1 MVQRLTD
8 RQQPLLT
15 APSAGRLSLPRLGHT
30 LATFA
35 RRYPVGMVA
44 ALVLLMI
51 ALLAVL
57 APLVTPYDPNF
68 QHFADLQQAPS
79 ATYWLGTDYEGRD
92 VLSRLIYGGRVSLE
106 VAVLS
111 VLLGTVVGAAWGV
124 VSAYLGGKVDLLS
137 QRVVEVVMAFPTL
150 VLAMIF
156 LIALGGGLWTVIIAI
171 AVTRLPFGVR
181 VIRSVALAI
190 KELPYVDAARAVGAS
205 TLRIMARHIMPQCLP
220 AFLVL
225 ATAHLGTAIVIEAG
239 LGFLGIGITPPTASW
254 GNMLG
259 GVVANTYKPLWWLVV
274 FPGLA
279 ISLTVLA
286 FNLLG
291 DALRDILDPKMRG
304 W

>member
-8 RQQPLLT
+8 SQQPLLT
-15 APSAGRLSLPRLGHT
+15 APYAGRLGLPRVGHT

-44 ALVLLMI
+44 
-51 ALLAVL
+51 
-57 APLVTPYDPNF
+57 
-68 QHFADLQQAPS
+68 
-79 ATYWLGTDYEGRD
+79 
-92 VLSRLIYGGRVSLE
+92 
-106 VAVLS
+106 
-111 VLLGTVVGAAWGV
+111 
-124 VSAYLGGKVDLLS
+124 
-137 QRVVEVVMAFPTL
+137 TL
-150 VLAMIF
+150 VLAMIC
-156 LIALGGGLWTVIIAI
+156 LIALGGGIWTVIIAI

-181 VIRSVALAI
+181 VIRSVTLAL
-190 KELPYVDAARAVGAS
+190 KELTYVDAARAVGAS
-205 TLRIMARHIMPQCLP
+205 DLRIMARHIVPQCIP
-220 AFLVL
+220 SFLVL

-286 FNLLG
+286 VNLLG

>member
-1 MVQRLTD
+1 MQRLTSS
-8 RQQPLLT
+8 QQPLLT
-15 APSAGRLSLPRLGHT
+15 ATSAGRLGRPRVGPT
-30 LATFA
+30 LATFS
-35 RRYPVGMVA
+35 RRSPVGMVA

-51 ALLAVL
+51 VLVAAL
-57 APLVTPYDPNF
+57 APLVAPYDPNF
-68 QHFADLQQAPS
+68 QHFTDPQQAPS

-92 VLSRLIYGGRVSLE
+92 ILSRLIYGGRVSLE
-106 VAVLS
+106 VSVLS
-111 VLLGTVVGAAWGV
+111 VLLGTMVGSAWGV

-137 QRVVEVVMAFPTL
+137 QRMVEVVMAFPTL

-156 LIALGGGLWTVIIAI
+156 LVALGGGLWTVIIAI

-181 VIRSVALAI
+181 VIRSVTLAI
-190 KELPYVDAARAVGAS
+190 KELTYVDAARAVGAS
-205 TLRIMARHIMPQCLP
+205 DLRIMARHIVPQCMP

-225 ATAHLGTAIVIEAG
+225 ATAHLGTAIIIEAG

-291 DALRDILDPKMRG
+291 DAVRDILDPKLRG

>member
-1 MVQRLTD
+1 MQRLTGS
-8 RQQPLLT
+8 QQPLLT
-15 APSAGRLSLPRLGHT
+15 ATSAGRLGRPRVGHT
-30 LATFA
+30 LATFS
-35 RRYPVGMVA
+35 RRSPVGMVA

-51 ALLAVL
+51 VLVAVL
-57 APLVTPYDPNF
+57 APLVAPYDPNF
-68 QHFADLQQAPS
+68 QHFTDPQQAPS
-79 ATYWLGTDYEGRD
+79 ATYLLGTDYEGRD
-92 VLSRLIYGGRVSLE
+92 ILSRLIYGGQVSLE

-111 VLLGTVVGAAWGV
+111 VLLGTMVGSAWGV

-137 QRVVEVVMAFPTL
+137 QRMVEVVMAFPTL

-156 LIALGGGLWTVIIAI
+156 LIALGGGIWTVIIAI

-181 VIRSVALAI
+181 VIRSVTLAL

-205 TLRIMARHIMPQCLP
+205 DLRIMARHIVPQCMP
-220 AFLVL
+220 SFLVL

-286 FNLLG
+286 VNLLG

>member
-15 APSAGRLSLPRLGHT
+15 ATSAGRLGLPRVGHT
-30 LATFA
+30 LATFSK
-35 RRYPVGMVA
+35 RNPVGMVA
-44 ALVLLMI
+44 ALVLCML

-68 QHFADLQQAPS
+68 QHFTDLQQTPS

-111 VLLGTVVGAAWGV
+111 VLLGTMVGSAWGA
-124 VSAYLGGKVDLLS
+124 VSAYLGGQVDLLS

-156 LIALGGGLWTVIIAI
+156 LLALGGGIWTVIIAI

-181 VIRSVALAI
+181 VIRSVTLAL

-205 TLRIMARHIMPQCLP
+205 NLRIMARHIVPQCMP

-274 FPGLA
+274 CPGLA

-286 FNLLG
+286 VNLLG

>member
-8 RQQPLLT
+8 SQQPLLT
-15 APSAGRLSLPRLGHT
+15 ATYAERLGLPRVGHT
-30 LATFA
+30 LAIFS
-35 RRYPVGMVA
+35 RRYPVGLVA

-68 QHFADLQQAPS
+68 QHFTDLQQAPS

-92 VLSRLIYGGRVSLE
+92 ILSRLIYGGRVSLE

-111 VLLGTVVGAAWGV
+111 VLLGTMVGSAWGV

-137 QRVVEVVMAFPTL
+137 QRVVEVVMSFPTL

-156 LIALGGGLWTVIIAI
+156 LIALGGGIWTVIIAI

-181 VIRSVALAI
+181 VIRSVTLSI
-190 KELPYVDAARAVGAS
+190 KELTYVDAARAVGAS
-205 TLRIMARHIMPQCLP
+205 DLRIMARHIVPQCIP

-279 ISLTVLA
+279 ISLAVLA
-286 FNLLG
+286 VNLLG

>member
-1 MVQRLTD
+1 VVQRLTD
-8 RQQPLLT
+8 SQQPLLT
-15 APSAGRLSLPRLGHT
+15 APYAGRLGLPRVGHT

-68 QHFADLQQAPS
+68 QHFAAVQQAPS

-106 VAVLS
+106 VSVLS
-111 VLLGTVVGAAWGV
+111 VLLGTMVGAAWGV
-124 VSAYLGGKVDLLS
+124 SSAYLGGKVDLLS

-150 VLAMIF
+150 VLAMIC
-156 LIALGGGLWTVIIAI
+156 LIALGGGIWTVIIAI

-181 VIRSVALAI
+181 VIRSVTLAL
-190 KELPYVDAARAVGAS
+190 KELTYVDAARAVGAS
-205 TLRIMARHIMPQCLP
+205 DLRIMARHIVPQCIP
-220 AFLVL
+220 SFLVL

-286 FNLLG
+286 VNLLG

>member
-1 MVQRLTD
+1 M
-8 RQQPLLT
+8 
-15 APSAGRLSLPRLGHT
+15 
-30 LATFA
+30 
-35 RRYPVGMVA
+35 
-44 ALVLLMI
+44 
-51 ALLAVL
+51 
-57 APLVTPYDPNF
+57 
-68 QHFADLQQAPS
+68 QQAPS

-92 VLSRLIYGGRVSLE
+92 VLSRLIYGGRVSLA
-106 VAVLS
+106 VSVLS
-111 VLLGTVVGAAWGV
+111 VLLGTLVGAAWGV

-156 LIALGGGLWTVIIAI
+156 LIALGGGLWTVIMAI

-181 VIRSVALAI
+181 VIRSVTLAI
-190 KELPYVDAARAVGAS
+190 KELTYVDAARAVGAS
-205 TLRIMARHIMPQCLP
+205 DLRIMARHLMPQCLP

>member
-1 MVQRLTD
+1 MQRFTD

-15 APSAGRLSLPRLGHT
+15 APSAGRLSLPRIGHT
-30 LATFA
+30 LTTVA

-44 ALVLLMI
+44 ALVLLMS

-92 VLSRLIYGGRVSLE
+92 VLSRLIYGGRVSLA

-111 VLLGTVVGAAWGV
+111 VLLGTLVGAAWGV

-205 TLRIMARHIMPQCLP
+205 ALRIMARHLMPQCLP

-239 LGFLGIGITPPTASW
+239 LGFLGMGITPPTASW

>member
-8 RQQPLLT
+8 SQQPLLT
-15 APSAGRLSLPRLGHT
+15 ATSAGRLGLPRVGHT
-30 LATFA
+30 LATFS
-35 RRYPVGMVA
+35 RRSPVGLVA
-44 ALVLLMI
+44 ALVLCLL

-57 APLVTPYDPNF
+57 APMVTPYDPNF
-68 QHFADLQQAPS
+68 QHFTDLQQAPS

-111 VLLGTVVGAAWGV
+111 VLLGTLVGSAWGV

-156 LIALGGGLWTVIIAI
+156 LIALGGGIWTVIIAI
-171 AVTRLPFGVR
+171 AVTRLPFGIR
-181 VIRSVALAI
+181 VIRSVTLAI
-190 KELPYVDAARAVGAS
+190 KELTYVDAARAVGAS
-205 TLRIMARHIMPQCLP
+205 DLRIMARHIVPQCIP

>member
-1 MVQRLTD
+1 
-8 RQQPLLT
+8 
-15 APSAGRLSLPRLGHT
+15 
-30 LATFA
+30 
-35 RRYPVGMVA
+35 
-44 ALVLLMI
+44 
-51 ALLAVL
+51 
-57 APLVTPYDPNF
+57 
-68 QHFADLQQAPS
+68 
-79 ATYWLGTDYEGRD
+79 
-92 VLSRLIYGGRVSLE
+92 
-106 VAVLS
+106 VLS
-111 VLLGTVVGAAWGV
+111 VLLGTMVGAAWGV

-156 LIALGGGLWTVIIAI
+156 LIALGGGLWTVIMAI

-181 VIRSVALAI
+181 VIRSVTLSV
-190 KELPYVDAARAVGAS
+190 KELTYVDAARALGAS
-205 TLRIMARHIMPQCLP
+205 DLRIMARHIVPQCMP

-239 LGFLGIGITPPTASW
+239 LGFLGMGITPPTASW

-259 GVVANTYKPLWWLVV
+259 RVVANTYTPLWWLVV

>member
-1 MVQRLTD
+1 MQRLTGS
-8 RQQPLLT
+8 QQPLLT
-15 APSAGRLSLPRLGHT
+15 ATAAGRLGRPRVGHT
-30 LATFA
+30 LATFS
-35 RRYPVGMVA
+35 RRSPVGMVA

-51 ALLAVL
+51 VLVAVL
-57 APLVTPYDPNF
+57 APLVAPYDPNF
-68 QHFADLQQAPS
+68 QHFTDPQQAPS
-79 ATYWLGTDYEGRD
+79 ATYLLGTDYEGRD
-92 VLSRLIYGGRVSLE
+92 ILSRLIYGGQVSLE

-111 VLLGTVVGAAWGV
+111 VLLGTMVGSAWGV

-137 QRVVEVVMAFPTL
+137 QRMVEVVMAFPTL

-156 LIALGGGLWTVIIAI
+156 LIALGGGIWTVIIAI

-181 VIRSVALAI
+181 VIRSVTLAI
-190 KELPYVDAARAVGAS
+190 KELTYVDAARAVGAS
-205 TLRIMARHIMPQCLP
+205 DLRIMARHIVPQCMP

>member
-1 MVQRLTD
+1 MQRLTGS
-8 RQQPLLT
+8 QQPLLT
-15 APSAGRLSLPRLGHT
+15 ATAAGRPGRPRVCHT
-30 LATFA
+30 LATFS
-35 RRYPVGMVA
+35 RRSPVGLVA

-51 ALLAVL
+51 VLVAVL
-57 APLVTPYDPNF
+57 APLVAPYDPNF
-68 QHFADLQQAPS
+68 QHFTDPQQAPS
-79 ATYWLGTDYEGRD
+79 ATYLLGTDYEGRD
-92 VLSRLIYGGRVSLE
+92 ILSRLIYGGQVSLE

-111 VLLGTVVGAAWGV
+111 VLLGTMVGSAWGV

-137 QRVVEVVMAFPTL
+137 QRMVEVVMAFPTL

-156 LIALGGGLWTVIIAI
+156 LIALGGGIWTVIIAI

-181 VIRSVALAI
+181 VIRSVTLAI
-190 KELPYVDAARAVGAS
+190 KELTYVDAARAVGAS
-205 TLRIMARHIMPQCLP
+205 DLRIMARHIVPQCMP

-286 FNLLG
+286 VNLLG

>member
-1 MVQRLTD
+1 M
-8 RQQPLLT
+8 
-15 APSAGRLSLPRLGHT
+15 
-30 LATFA
+30 
-35 RRYPVGMVA
+35 
-44 ALVLLMI
+44 
-51 ALLAVL
+51 
-57 APLVTPYDPNF
+57 
-68 QHFADLQQAPS
+68 
-79 ATYWLGTDYEGRD
+79 
-92 VLSRLIYGGRVSLE
+92 
-106 VAVLS
+106 
-111 VLLGTVVGAAWGV
+111 
-124 VSAYLGGKVDLLS
+124 DLLS

-150 VLAMIF
+150 VLAMIC
-156 LIALGGGLWTVIIAI
+156 LIALGGGIWTVIIAI

-181 VIRSVALAI
+181 VIRSVTLAL
-190 KELPYVDAARAVGAS
+190 KELTYVDAARAVGAS
-205 TLRIMARHIMPQCLP
+205 DLRIMARHIVPQCIP
-220 AFLVL
+220 SFLVL

-286 FNLLG
+286 VNLLG

>member
-8 RQQPLLT
+8 SQHPLLT
-15 APSAGRLSLPRLGHT
+15 APAAGRLGLPRVGHT

-35 RRYPVGMVA
+35 RRSPVGMVA

-68 QHFADLQQAPS
+68 QHFADVQQAPS

-106 VAVLS
+106 VSVLS
-111 VLLGTVVGAAWGV
+111 VLLGTMVGAAWGV
-124 VSAYLGGKVDLLS
+124 SSAYLGGKVDLLS

-150 VLAMIF
+150 VLAMVF
-156 LIALGGGLWTVIIAI
+156 LVALGGGIWTVIIAI

-181 VIRSVALAI
+181 VIRSVTLAI
-190 KELPYVDAARAVGAS
+190 KELTYVDAARAVGAS
-205 TLRIMARHIMPQCLP
+205 DPRIMARHIVPQCMP

-225 ATAHLGTAIVIEAG
+225 ATAHLGTAIVIEAT

-286 FNLLG
+286 VNLLG

>member
-1 MVQRLTD
+1 MQRLTGS
-8 RQQPLLT
+8 QQPLLT
-15 APSAGRLSLPRLGHT
+15 ATSAGRLGRPRVGHT
-30 LATFA
+30 LATFS
-35 RRYPVGMVA
+35 RRSPVGMVA

-51 ALLAVL
+51 VLVAVL
-57 APLVTPYDPNF
+57 APLVAPYDPNF
-68 QHFADLQQAPS
+68 QHFTDPQQAPS

-92 VLSRLIYGGRVSLE
+92 ILSRLIYGGQVSLE

-111 VLLGTVVGAAWGV
+111 VLLGTMVGSAWGV

-137 QRVVEVVMAFPTL
+137 QRMVEVVMAFPTL

-156 LIALGGGLWTVIIAI
+156 LIALGGGIWTVIMAI

-181 VIRSVALAI
+181 VIRSVTLAI
-190 KELPYVDAARAVGAS
+190 KELTYVDAARAVGAS
-205 TLRIMARHIMPQCLP
+205 DLRIMARHIVPQCMP

>member
-1 MVQRLTD
+1 MQRLTGS
-8 RQQPLLT
+8 QQPLLT
-15 APSAGRLSLPRLGHT
+15 ATSAGRLGRPRVGHT
-30 LATFA
+30 LATFS
-35 RRYPVGMVA
+35 RRSPVGMVA

-51 ALLAVL
+51 VLVAVL
-57 APLVTPYDPNF
+57 APLVAPYDPNF
-68 QHFADLQQAPS
+68 QHFTDPQQAPS
-79 ATYWLGTDYEGRD
+79 ATYVLGTDYEGRD
-92 VLSRLIYGGRVSLE
+92 ILSRLIYGGQVSLE

-111 VLLGTVVGAAWGV
+111 VLLGTLVGSAWGV

-156 LIALGGGLWTVIIAI
+156 LLALGGGIWTVIIAI

-181 VIRSVALAI
+181 VIRSVTLAI

-205 TLRIMARHIMPQCLP
+205 DLRIMARHIVPQCMP

>member
-1 MVQRLTD
+1 MQRLTGS
-8 RQQPLLT
+8 QQPLLT
-15 APSAGRLSLPRLGHT
+15 ATSAGRLGRPRVGHT
-30 LATFA
+30 LATFS
-35 RRYPVGMVA
+35 RRSPVGMVA

-51 ALLAVL
+51 VLVAVL
-57 APLVTPYDPNF
+57 APLVAPYDPNF
-68 QHFADLQQAPS
+68 QHFTDPQQAPS
-79 ATYWLGTDYEGRD
+79 ATYVLGTDYEGRD
-92 VLSRLIYGGRVSLE
+92 ILSRLIYGGQVSLE

-111 VLLGTVVGAAWGV
+111 VLLGTMVGSAWGV

-137 QRVVEVVMAFPTL
+137 QRMVEVVMAFPTL

-156 LIALGGGLWTVIIAI
+156 LIALGGGIWTVIIAI

-181 VIRSVALAI
+181 VIRSVTLAI

-205 TLRIMARHIMPQCLP
+205 DLRIMARHIVPQCMP

>member
-1 MVQRLTD
+1 VVQRFTD

-15 APSAGRLSLPRLGHT
+15 APSAGRLSLPRIGHT
-30 LATFA
+30 LTTVA

-44 ALVLLMI
+44 ALVLLMS

-92 VLSRLIYGGRVSLE
+92 VLSRLIYGGRVSLA

-111 VLLGTVVGAAWGV
+111 VLLGTLVGAAWGV

-205 TLRIMARHIMPQCLP
+205 ALRIMARHLMPQCLP

-239 LGFLGIGITPPTASW
+239 LGFLGMGITPPTASW

>member
-8 RQQPLLT
+8 SQQPLLT
-15 APSAGRLSLPRLGHT
+15 APYAGRLGLPRVGHT

-68 QHFADLQQAPS
+68 QHFADVQRAPS

-92 VLSRLIYGGRVSLE
+92 VLSRLLYGGRVSLE
-106 VAVLS
+106 VSVLS
-111 VLLGTVVGAAWGV
+111 VLLGTMVGAAWGV
-124 VSAYLGGKVDLLS
+124 SSAYLGGKVDLLS

-150 VLAMIF
+150 VLAMVL
-156 LIALGGGLWTVIIAI
+156 LIALGGGIWTVIIAI

-181 VIRSVALAI
+181 VIRSVTLAL
-190 KELPYVDAARAVGAS
+190 KELTYVDAARAVGAS
-205 TLRIMARHIMPQCLP
+205 DLRIMARHIVPQCIP
-220 AFLVL
+220 SFLVL

-286 FNLLG
+286 VNLLG

>member
-1 MVQRLTD
+1 
-8 RQQPLLT
+8 
-15 APSAGRLSLPRLGHT
+15 
-30 LATFA
+30 
-35 RRYPVGMVA
+35 VGLVA
-44 ALVLLMI
+44 ALVLCML

-57 APLVTPYDPNF
+57 DPMVTPYDPNF
-68 QHFADLQQAPS
+68 QHFTDLQQAPS

-92 VLSRLIYGGRVSLE
+92 ILSRLIYGGQVSLE

-111 VLLGTVVGAAWGV
+111 VLLGTMVGSAWGV

-137 QRVVEVVMAFPTL
+137 QRMVEVVMAFPTL

-156 LIALGGGLWTVIIAI
+156 LIALGGGIWTVIIAI

-181 VIRSVALAI
+181 VIRSVTLAI
-190 KELPYVDAARAVGAS
+190 KELTYVDAARAVGAS
-205 TLRIMARHIMPQCLP
+205 DLRIMTRHIVPQCIP

-225 ATAHLGTAIVIEAG
+225 ATAHLGTAIVIEAT

>member
-1 MVQRLTD
+1 MQRLTGS
-8 RQQPLLT
+8 QQPLLT
-15 APSAGRLSLPRLGHT
+15 APSAGRLGRPRVGHT
-30 LATFA
+30 LVTFS
-35 RRYPVGMVA
+35 RRSPVGMVA

-51 ALLAVL
+51 VLVAVL
-57 APLVTPYDPNF
+57 APLVAPYDPNF
-68 QHFADLQQAPS
+68 QHFTDPQQAPS
-79 ATYWLGTDYEGRD
+79 ATYVLGTDYEGRD
-92 VLSRLIYGGRVSLE
+92 ILSRLIYGGQVSLE

-111 VLLGTVVGAAWGV
+111 VLLGTLVGSAWGV

-137 QRVVEVVMAFPTL
+137 QRMVEVVMAFPTL

-156 LIALGGGLWTVIIAI
+156 LIALGGGIWTVIMAIAI
-171 AVTRLPFGVR
+171 TRLPFGVR
-181 VIRSVALAI
+181 VIRSVTLAI

-205 TLRIMARHIMPQCLP
+205 DLRIMARHIVPQCMP

>member
-8 RQQPLLT
+8 SQQPLLT
-15 APSAGRLSLPRLGHT
+15 ATYAERLGLPRVGHT
-30 LATFA
+30 LAIFS
-35 RRYPVGMVA
+35 RRYPVGLVA

-68 QHFADLQQAPS
+68 QHFTDLQQAPS

-92 VLSRLIYGGRVSLE
+92 ILSRLIYGGRVSLE

-111 VLLGTVVGAAWGV
+111 VLLGTMVGSAWGV

-137 QRVVEVVMAFPTL
+137 QRVMEVVMAFPTL

-156 LIALGGGLWTVIIAI
+156 LIALGGGIWTVIIAI

-181 VIRSVALAI
+181 VIRSVTLSI
-190 KELPYVDAARAVGAS
+190 KELTYVDAARAVGAS
-205 TLRIMARHIMPQCLP
+205 DLRIMARHIVPQCIP

-279 ISLTVLA
+279 ISLAVLA
-286 FNLLG
+286 VNLLG

>member
-1 MVQRLTD
+1 MQRLTGS
-8 RQQPLLT
+8 QQPLLT
-15 APSAGRLSLPRLGHT
+15 ATAAGRLGRPRVGHT
-30 LATFA
+30 LATFS
-35 RRYPVGMVA
+35 RRSPVGMVA

-51 ALLAVL
+51 VLVAVL
-57 APLVTPYDPNF
+57 APLVAPYDPNF
-68 QHFADLQQAPS
+68 QHFTDPQQAPS
-79 ATYWLGTDYEGRD
+79 ATYLLGTDYEGRD
-92 VLSRLIYGGRVSLE
+92 ILSRLIYGGQVSLE

-111 VLLGTVVGAAWGV
+111 VLLGTMVGSAWGV

-137 QRVVEVVMAFPTL
+137 QRMVEVVMAFPTL

-156 LIALGGGLWTVIIAI
+156 LIALGGGIWTVIIAI

-181 VIRSVALAI
+181 VIRSVTLAI
-190 KELPYVDAARAVGAS
+190 KELTYVDAARAVGAS
-205 TLRIMARHIMPQCLP
+205 DLRIMVRHIVPQCMP

>member
-1 MVQRLTD
+1 MQRLTGS
-8 RQQPLLT
+8 QQPLLT
-15 APSAGRLSLPRLGHT
+15 VTSAGRLGRPRVGHT
-30 LATFA
+30 LATFS
-35 RRYPVGMVA
+35 RRSPVGMVA

-51 ALLAVL
+51 VLVAVL
-57 APLVTPYDPNF
+57 APLVAPYDPNF
-68 QHFADLQQAPS
+68 QHFTDPQQAPS
-79 ATYWLGTDYEGRD
+79 STYWLGTDYEGRD
-92 VLSRLIYGGRVSLE
+92 ILSRLIYGGQVSLE

-111 VLLGTVVGAAWGV
+111 VLLGTMVGSAWGV

-137 QRVVEVVMAFPTL
+137 QRMVEVVMAFPTL

-156 LIALGGGLWTVIIAI
+156 LIALGGGIWTVIIAI

-181 VIRSVALAI
+181 VIRSVTLAI
-190 KELPYVDAARAVGAS
+190 KELTYVDAARAVGAS
-205 TLRIMARHIMPQCLP
+205 DLRIMARHIVPQCLP

-291 DALRDILDPKMRG
+291 DALRDTLDPKMRG

>member
-1 MVQRLTD
+1 
-8 RQQPLLT
+8 
-15 APSAGRLSLPRLGHT
+15 
-30 LATFA
+30 
-35 RRYPVGMVA
+35 MVA
-44 ALVLLMI
+44 ALVLGMI
-51 ALLAVL
+51 ALLALL
-57 APLVTPYDPNF
+57 APLVAPYDPNF
-68 QHFADLQQAPS
+68 QNFADLQQAPS

-106 VAVLS
+106 VSVLS
-111 VLLGTVVGAAWGV
+111 VLLGTMVGAAWGV

-137 QRVVEVVMAFPTL
+137 QRVVEVVMSFPTL

-156 LIALGGGLWTVIIAI
+156 LVALGGGIWTVIIAI
-171 AVTRLPFGVR
+171 AVTRLPYGVR
-181 VIRSVALAI
+181 VIRSVALSI
-190 KELPYVDAARAVGAS
+190 KELTYVDAARAVGAS
-205 TLRIMARHIMPQCLP
+205 DLRIMARHMVPQCIP

-239 LGFLGIGITPPTASW
+239 LGFLGVGITPPTASW

-286 FNLLG
+286 VNLLG
-291 DALRDILDPKMRG
+291 DALRDVLDPKMRG

>member
-1 MVQRLTD
+1 MQRLTGS
-8 RQQPLLT
+8 QQPLLT
-15 APSAGRLSLPRLGHT
+15 ATSAGRLGRPRVGHT
-30 LATFA
+30 LATFS

-51 ALLAVL
+51 VLVAVL
-57 APLVTPYDPNF
+57 APLVAPYDPNF
-68 QHFADLQQAPS
+68 QHFTDPQQAPS
-79 ATYWLGTDYEGRD
+79 ATYLLGTDYEGRD
-92 VLSRLIYGGRVSLE
+92 ILSRLIYGGQVSLE

-111 VLLGTVVGAAWGV
+111 VLLGTMVGSAWGV

-137 QRVVEVVMAFPTL
+137 QRMVEVVMAFPTM

-156 LIALGGGLWTVIIAI
+156 LIALGGGIWTVIIAI

-181 VIRSVALAI
+181 VIRSVTLAI
-190 KELPYVDAARAVGAS
+190 KELAYVDAARAVGAS
-205 TLRIMARHIMPQCLP
+205 DLRIMARHIVPQCMP

-286 FNLLG
+286 VNLLG